1 MNKGFLGGL
10 LSPAPHSVPHSAT
23 PLIRWS
29 SLDFRDWLWTWDLED
44 EVFVWDQLALVILGH
59 FRLAG
64 SNKSL
69 NREQLAEE
77 LRWRYLEEGVV
88 DLAGL
93 EGNATVIL
101 LDAQARQLLL
111 VRPAN
116 ALTPVYYQHSSQ
128 GIRFAST
135 PALLAKTA
143 EHPPTPNHH
152 AAVHWLNA
160 GMFLDRETLFTGIS
174 RLLPD
179 EVVLITERGET
190 RGQLSCGRGKVTL
203 SVDLVRSATADT
215 LQASS
220 APWIELNG
228 SLASTAL
235 QVLRN
240 EMLEPEELLPT
251 TVSLCIDVP
260 TAWART
266 DHSIH
271 CSQTL
276 GTEHHLIAADPS
288 PRDAWIRTLAATG
301 EPVSDGAG
309 LFVADYGAELK
320 ARGAQTLWLDAGGD
334 RWPAESLQ
342 CQEMFQN
349 AERYALGLWQA
360 GLNVVAPLLH
370 SRIFSGYDSF
380 AARRGPLLSVLQRIV
395 PSRLRHGIRSRPVCD
410 AWLRPDGPLVSALD
424 QLRTLNLCS
433 EQTLHRARRRP
444 GPWLLRLLA
453 YDLWFQVFV
462 ERAQAAPSP
471 DASVPRQVE
480 HPTSHCRD

>member
-10 LSPAPHSVPHSAT
+10 LSPAPHSIPHSAT

-29 SLDFRDWLWTWDLED
+29 ALDVRNWLWTWDLED

-59 FRLAG
+59 LRLAG
-64 SNKSL
+64 SNKCL

-135 PALLAKTA
+135 PALLARTSD
-143 EHPPTPNHH
+143 HPPTPNHH
-152 AAVHWLNA
+152 AALQWLNA

-179 EVVLITERGET
+179 EVVLITEHGET
-190 RGQLSCGRGKVTL
+190 RGQLSCGWRKVSP
-203 SVDLVRSATADT
+203 SVDQVRRATADT
-215 LQASS
+215 LQAAR

-235 QVLRN
+235 QILRN
-240 EMLEPEELLPT
+240 EMLEPEELLPIT
-251 TVSLCIDVP
+251 FSLCIDVP

-276 GTEHHLIAADPS
+276 GTEHHLIAASPS
-288 PRDAWIRTLAATG
+288 PREAWRRTLAATG
-301 EPVSDGAG
+301 EPVADDAG
-309 LFVADYGAELK
+309 VFVADYGAELK

-334 RWPAESLQ
+334 GWPAATLE
-342 CQEMFQN
+342 CQEKYQS
-349 AERYALGLWQA
+349 AERYALGLWQE
-360 GLNVVAPLLH
+360 GLQVFAPLLH
-370 SRIFSGYDSF
+370 SRLFSGSDRFSTM
-380 AARRGPLLSVLQRIV
+380 RTQMLSVLQLLV
-395 PSRLRHGIRSRPVCD
+395 PSRLRPGIRSRPASE
-410 AWLRPDGPLVSALD
+410 AWLRPDGPLASALD
-424 QLRTLNLCS
+424 QVRTFNLCS
-433 EQTLHRARRRP
+433 EQMLQRARRRP
-444 GPWLLRLLA
+444 GLWLLRLLA
-453 YDLWFQVFV
+453 YDFWYQVFV
-462 ERAQAAPSP
+462 ERAQTAPSS